1 MRKSVIFWLFCIVKL
16 LVLSGIY
23 AETLPELKNIS
34 VGQKNLKI
42 VEEKDP
48 ATKETKGYHL
58 YIEKLPGIESVM
70 LTETTKD
77 PTGQEPNYAYR
88 AKEYNK
94 INGDEIRMLN
104 GEKLDS
110 PSARYSLVDSTPEA
124 NEYFSECFHIFIP
137 AEIVYGYP
145 WSRNGT
151 VKIGKG
157 TFINIR
163 TFEKKYCDYTGRF
176 LDNPFMFDFA
186 VKKIPPKKKAPKKK
200 IEPAPVPVTEPE
212 PEPEVILTDDYNP
225 MAAYTFDQIS
235 ESMIFSKGPE
245 TIIDDIM
252 TQIKSMPKDRADIVF
267 AIDATGS
274 MKDDIQMLKDE
285 WIPSL
290 LEGLKEFKSVRLGL
304 VFYRD
309 YGDNFNYNGL
319 PVRWYTFTD
328 NVNEFVKNVRSI
340 TIRGNEGGDVPEAVY
355 EALWASMELFS
366 WDYTAAR
373 KVILI
378 GDAEPHPTPRRSGKY
393 SKQLVEEISKKKG
406 ITINAIIV
414 PDDKSKR

>member
-1 MRKSVIFWLFCIVKL
+1 MRKSVYFWLFCIVKL
-16 LVLSGIY
+16 VFLSGIY
-23 AETLPELKNIS
+23 AETAPELKKLT
-34 VGQKNLKI
+34 VGQQNLKI
-42 VEEKDP
+42 VEEKIP
-48 ATKETKGYHL
+48 STNETKGYHL
-58 YIEKLPGIESVM
+58 YIEKRPGIESVM

-88 AKEYNK
+88 AKEYNP

-110 PSARYSLVDSTPEA
+110 PQARYSLVDSTVES

-137 AEIVYGYP
+137 VEIVYGYT

-163 TFEKKYCDYTGRF
+163 SFEKKYCDYTGRF

-186 VKKIPPKKKAPKKK
+186 VKKIPP
-200 IEPAPVPVTEPE
+200 
-212 PEPEVILTDDYNP
+212 EPEVILTDDYNP
-225 MAAYTFDQIS
+225 MAAHTFKEIS
-235 ESMIFSKGPE
+235 KEMYYSKGPE
-245 TIIDDIM
+245 TIVEDIM
-252 TQIKSMPKDRADIVF
+252 EAIMSIEPKDKADIVF

-274 MKDDIQMLKDE
+274 MKDDIQKLKDE
-285 WIPSL
+285 WVPSL
-290 LEGLKEFKSVRLGL
+290 LEGLKQFNDVRLGL

-319 PVRWYTFTD
+319 PIRWYTFTN
-328 NVNEFVKNVRSI
+328 NVNDFVKNVRSI
-340 TIRGNEGGDVPEAVY
+340 TIKGTEGGDVPEAVY
-355 EALWASMELFS
+355 EALWSSMELFT
-366 WDYTAAR
+366 WRPDAYR

-393 SKQLVEEISKKKG
+393 SKELVEEISKKKG
-406 ITINAIIV
+406 IVINAIIV
-414 PDDKSKR
+414 PDDRDKR

>member
-1 MRKSVIFWLFCIVKL
+1 MKKSVIFWLFCIVKIL
-16 LVLSGIY
+16 IMSGIY
-23 AETLPELKNIS
+23 AEIPPELKKLS
-34 VGQKNLKI
+34 VGQQNLKI
-42 VEEKDP
+42 VEEKNP
-48 ATKETKGYHL
+48 ATKETSGYHL
-58 YIEKLPGIESVM
+58 YIEKMPGIESVM

-104 GEKLDS
+104 GEILDS
-110 PSARYSLVDSTPEA
+110 PQAKYSLVDSTVES
-124 NEYFSECFHIFIP
+124 NEYFKECFHIYIP
-137 AEIVYGYP
+137 REIVYGYS

-163 TFEKKYCDYTGRF
+163 SFEKKFCDYTGRF

-186 VKKIPPKKKAPKKK
+186 VKKIP
-200 IEPAPVPVTEPE
+200 
-212 PEPEVILTDDYNP
+212 EVILTDAYNP
-225 MAAYTFDQIS
+225 MAAHTFEQIS
-235 ESMIFSKGPE
+235 DFMVFSKGPE

-252 TQIKSMPKDRADIVF
+252 SEIKRISPKDKADIVF

-274 MKDDIQMLKDE
+274 MKDDIQKLKDE
-285 WIPSL
+285 WVPSL
-290 LEGLKEFKSVRLGL
+290 LEGLKEFNDVRLGL

-319 PVRWYTFTD
+319 PVRWYAFTN
-328 NVNEFVKNVRSI
+328 NVNDFVKNVRSI
-340 TIRGNEGGDVPEAVY
+340 SIRGNEGGDVPEAVY
-355 EALWASMELFS
+355 EALYASMEFFN
-366 WDYTAAR
+366 WRPEVYR

-393 SKQLVEEISKKKG
+393 SKTLVEEMSKKKG
-406 ITINAIIV
+406 IVINAIIT
-414 PDDKSKR
+414 PDDKDRR